1 MSALPVTEEES
12 TPAAGAAA
20 ERRQAVI
27 LFARLRGFTRMTDML
42 EPERVV
48 RLAAEFFAITQK
60 IVEANGGETVSTQND
75 SLLATFR
82 YGTPSELVRHAI
94 TAAQAVQYG
103 FSNTAD
109 DWQRDYGLTA
119 AVSMGL
125 HLGNVVYGS
134 MGPTGHARFIAL
146 GDAVNVANRLV
157 HRARA
162 GEFVL
167 SDSMMGVLQVA
178 NLELDAQPLPALQ
191 VARGPSIGIYGVC
204 VETRLDF
211 T

>member
-1 MSALPVTEEES
+1 M
-12 TPAAGAAA
+12 GAAQAVATTEAGA

-27 LFARLRGFTRMTDML
+27 LFARLRGFTRMADML

-48 RLAAEFFAITQK
+48 SLAGEFFTLAQK
-60 IVEANGGETVSTQND
+60 TVADNGGETISTQND
-75 SLLATFR
+75 VLMATFR
-82 YGTPSELVRHAI
+82 HGKPSELVRRAI
-94 TAAQAVQYG
+94 TAAQGMLYG
-103 FSNTAD
+103 FAPVSER
-109 DWQRDYGLTA
+109 WQQEYGLPA
-119 AVSMGL
+119 AIAMGM

-134 MGPTGHARFIAL
+134 TGPAGHERFIAL

-191 VARGPSIGIYGVC
+191 LGGTTIGIYGVLLD
-204 VETRLDF
+204 TRLDF